1 MNNRLTL
8 DYGMRFVHQQPQYET
23 SGLASN
29 FLPEE
34 YARGA
39 APQLYVAGCANG
51 VYPCSGT
58 NRQAMNPVTGQF
70 LGPDSTIAIGAI
82 VPNTGDST
90 NGIFVAG
97 QGITKTAF
105 EWPLDRPCAALRH
118 GVRPDRPADV
128 S

>member
-1 MNNRLTL
+1 MPRWASSRSYAQASRFVEGQYTYTNDEAYIQDNWKVNNRLTL

-51 VYPCSGT
+51 VYPCSG
-58 NRQAMNPVTGQF
+58 P
-70 LGPDSTIAIGAI
+70 
-82 VPNTGDST
+82 
-90 NGIFVAG
+90 
-97 QGITKTAF
+97 TA
-105 EWPLDRPCAALRH
+105 RR
-118 GVRPDRPADV
+118 
-128 S
+128 